1 MKGLH
6 SILRSRSLI
15 NPVHLKK
22 LKIVARP
29 KKIIIYDDDTDL
41 LEVCS
46 LILEAKNFD
55 VVTKDKCTEI
65 LGDIKEHSPDV
76 ILMDNWIPDIGGV
89 KATQLVKDSDHFRH
103 IPVIFFS
110 ANNNVN
116 ELAVEA
122 GADYFLQKPFDISE
136 LENIVLNATKGISS

>member
-1 MKGLH
+1 M
-6 SILRSRSLI
+6 S
-15 NPVHLKK
+15 
-22 LKIVARP
+22 

-65 LGDIKEHSPDV
+65 LGDILEHKPDV

-89 KATQLVKDSDHFRH
+89 KATRLVKDSDDFRH
-103 IPVIFFS
+103 IPIIFFS

-116 ELAVEA
+116 ELAIEA

-136 LENIVLNATKGISS
+136 LETIVSNASKGIPS

>member
-1 MKGLH
+1 ML
-6 SILRSRSLI
+6 
-15 NPVHLKK
+15 
-22 LKIVARP
+22 
-29 KKIIIYDDDTDL
+29 KKIIIYDDDSDL

-46 LILEAKNFD
+46 MILEAKNFA

-65 LGDIKEHSPDV
+65 LSDIQEHNPDV

-89 KATQLVKDSDHFRH
+89 KATRLVKESVSFRH

-122 GADYFLQKPFDISE
+122 GADYFLQKPFDITE
-136 LENIVLNATKGISS
+136 LENIVVNAASRISS

>member
-1 MKGLH
+1 M
-6 SILRSRSLI
+6 S
-15 NPVHLKK
+15 
-22 LKIVARP
+22 

-46 LILEAKNFD
+46 LILGAKDFN

-65 LGDIKEHSPDV
+65 LNDIKEHSPDV

-89 KATQLVKDSDHFRH
+89 RATRLVKDSDYFRH

-136 LENIVLNATKGISS
+136 LESIVANAANKNSV

>member
-1 MKGLH
+1 MQYIWL
-6 SILRSRSLI
+6 
-15 NPVHLKK
+15 LKTGGMS
-22 LKIVARP
+22 

-46 LILEAKNFD
+46 LILEAKHFT

-65 LGDIKEHSPDV
+65 LNDIREHRPDV
-76 ILMDNWIPDIGGV
+76 VLMDNWIPDIGGV
-89 KATQLVKDSDHFRH
+89 KATRLVKGSAEFRD

-116 ELAVEA
+116 ELAQEA
-122 GADYFLQKPFDISE
+122 TADYYLQKPFDISE
-136 LENIVLNATKGISS
+136 LEAIVLAATNKEQA